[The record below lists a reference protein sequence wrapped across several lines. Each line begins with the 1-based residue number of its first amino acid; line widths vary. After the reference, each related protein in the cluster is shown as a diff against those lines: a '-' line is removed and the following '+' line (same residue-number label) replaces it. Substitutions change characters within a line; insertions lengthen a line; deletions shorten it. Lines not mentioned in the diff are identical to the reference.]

1 MEKAEERVGGREQRK
16 NHARKTEE
24 RGKKP
29 LGLGWCWEGTE
40 RETEADRE
48 TEREQQRHR
57 NGERQKETERWR
69 NRDRERPLRAVPGRE
84 GEKS

>member
-1 MEKAEERVGGREQRK
+1 MEKGEERVGGREQRK

-40 RETEADRE
+40 RETETDGE
-48 TEREQQRHR
+48 MERE
-57 NGERQKETERWR
+57 RQETERWR
-69 NRDRERPLRAVPGRE
+69 NRDRERPLRAVGGRE
-84 GEKS
+84 GEKEKQ